1 MRVHKLIA
9 LSVIICFFCGTVY
22 AKPRPQQTLLSRFS
36 EGVASVLGV
45 IGTWNAA
52 IDRITNSEVRRQ
64 LQRRMY
70 RLYRDMEE
78 LERRKQ
84 NLLETVSADQLIH
97 DNIMTDI
104 DELRTNVGKIRQ
116 SLDGISATLVT
127 EQSFDGQR
135 FENLMEEDLNEKSA
149 ALIQARHEGD
159 KDKLIHD
166 LEVALAKIKD
176 ARSAVGQCLNNLQ
189 RNM

>member
-1 MRVHKLIA
+1 
-9 LSVIICFFCGTVY
+9 
-22 AKPRPQQTLLSRFS
+22 
-36 EGVASVLGV
+36 
-45 IGTWNAA
+45 
-52 IDRITNSEVRRQ
+52 
-64 LQRRMY
+64 
-70 RLYRDMEE
+70 MEE